1 MRLLNLNSILYLFF
15 FLILFSSKSSAE
27 EESVDIWK
35 KKEKN
40 KDSVIN
46 VIEADNQEKKI
57 EINFKNKETNESNIK
72 IAADVLST
80 NALSLGLYVYLYIYI
95 YLYVISVVPETRGLK

>member
-35 KKEKN
+35 KKEATTDN
-40 KDSVIN
+40 TIN
-46 VIEADNQEKKI
+46 VIETDKQEKKI
-57 EINFKNKETNESNIK
+57 
-72 IAADVLST
+72 
-80 NALSLGLYVYLYIYI
+80 
-95 YLYVISVVPETRGLK
+95 